1 MAIITIS
8 RGSYSK
14 GKEIAEKVAQE
25 LGYVCLSREDI
36 LREASEK
43 WKIPQVKLIRAI
55 HNAPGI
61 LERLGYGKEQFVV
74 YLQATILKH
83 MKKESLVYHGLAGHF
98 FVNGVSHVLKVRIL
112 ADMEDRVRLEMQR
125 ENIPAKEA
133 LRILEKD
140 DEERRKWSK
149 YMYGIDT
156 WDPAAYDL
164 VVHIKKITVEDA
176 VDVICHTVTRP
187 HFQPTAESKKI
198 MDDLALAAEVKA
210 TLIGFKPDI
219 EVLADQ
225 GLVLVQTRTSLSE
238 EEMVIEEIKKM
249 VREVPSVK
257 DVQVKVHLTLDIP

>member
-1 MAIITIS
+1 
-8 RGSYSK
+8 
-14 GKEIAEKVAQE
+14 
-25 LGYVCLSREDI
+25 
-36 LREASEK
+36 
-43 WKIPQVKLIRAI
+43 
-55 HNAPGI
+55 
-61 LERLGYGKEQFVV
+61 
-74 YLQATILKH
+74 
-83 MKKESLVYHGLAGHF
+83 
-98 FVNGVSHVLKVRIL
+98 
-112 ADMEDRVRLEMQR
+112 
-125 ENIPAKEA
+125 
-133 LRILEKD
+133 
-140 DEERRKWSK
+140 
-149 YMYGIDT
+149 MYGIDT

-176 VDVICHTVTRP
+176 VDVICHTVTRL

-238 EEMVIEEIKKM
+238 EERVIEEIKKM